1 MLFALRYILNASQ
14 NNHSKSIQ
22 ADKLQC
28 AIENGKRLTIHKNSK
43 RGRETD
49 RDRDRDI
56 KNILPAV
63 SKNSIVF
70 GSVCLQMQIMNVHA
84 KRACPFQMHTHTH
97 IRWTICWTQ
106 QKNIQNRCYFVTRHW
121 HRYQH
126 QNMDFVVATTMV
138 LMFSCWFNF
147 FFRLFRFYYHL
158 RAGISMLIF
167 SHFMRIT
174 LEFCIWTE
182 SSLLL
187 NDSKFRDS
195 KQNNSYFLCWTNA
208 VSSNKQIFD
217 EPIDARRQVK
227 SNRINDFIC
236 ND

>member
-1 MLFALRYILNASQ
+1 MCSVRFACKCKYWMCMQ
-14 NNHSKSIQ
+14 N
-22 ADKLQC
+22 
-28 AIENGKRLTIHKNSK
+28 ER
-43 RGRETD
+43 
-49 RDRDRDI
+49 
-56 KNILPAV
+56 
-63 SKNSIVF
+63 
-70 GSVCLQMQIMNVHA
+70 VHF
-84 KRACPFQMHTHTH
+84 KCIHTHTH
-97 IRWTICWTQ
+97 TFDERSAEHNKKTFKT
-106 QKNIQNRCYFVTRHW
+106 
-121 HRYQH
+121 
-126 QNMDFVVATTMV
+126 VAILWLDTDIV
-138 LMFSCWFNF
+138 ISIKIWILLLPPPWCSCFHVDLIF
-147 FFRLFRFYYHL
+147 FPRLFRFYYHL